1 MQAGYGGALMKILSH
16 RGYWK
21 TASEKNSL
29 TAFER
34 SFELDFGTETD
45 IRDFQGELVIAHDIA
60 MQGALS
66 LKDFLTLA
74 TSYESPEPFTLA
86 LNIKADGLVE
96 PLLPLL
102 AQHPKLDMFAFD
114 MSIPEMR
121 RYLQAGIAVFSRMS
135 EVEPSPVW
143 LSQSAGVW
151 LDGFEKTWFNV
162 GVIEDLLALGKRVCV
177 VSPELHGR
185 EHLDLWHSLK
195 KMSGTSG
202 LLLCTDFP
210 EQARQFFANE

>member
-1 MQAGYGGALMKILSH
+1 MKILSH

-21 TASEKNSL
+21 VSSEKNTL
-29 TAFER
+29 VAFER
-34 SFELDFGTETD
+34 SFKLHFGTETD

-60 MQGALS
+60 AQGAIL
-66 LKDFLTLA
+66 LKDFLALA
-74 TSYESPEPFTLA
+74 DAHGAPESLTLA

-96 PLLPLL
+96 PLLELL
-102 AQHPKLDMFAFD
+102 ALHPSLDIFAFD

-121 RYLQAGIAVFSRMS
+121 RYLQADIPVFSRMS
-135 EVEPSPVW
+135 EAEQNPVW
-143 LSQSAGVW
+143 LSQSAGIW

-177 VSPELHGR
+177 VSPELHSR
-185 EHLDLWHSLK
+185 EHLDFWQSLQK
-195 KMSGTSG
+195 VSSTTG